1 MSERSSP
8 GSSAPAPHAYRGN
21 VRKYQLFYFLFDFQL
36 WMPIWIVYLLEEQGF
51 SFSKITLIGVPF
63 WIIVAFGQVPA
74 GAVADRWGRVWSLR
88 AGALMYAAAMV
99 SFGLAESFS
108 LIMVSWVLWAIS
120 FTLVTGADS
129 ALLHD
134 SLKADGREHDF
145 EKMAGRT
152 FAVRSVALVA
162 ATLIGAP
169 IASATDI
176 RVPIF
181 LGPVASGAALLVAFT
196 LREPPR
202 WEHAQ
207 RLSYRR
213 TFSTALATVRE
224 RPAVMYVLPFMA
236 VLLAGTMTSEYLL
249 QPFLLSHD
257 VGVGLGFSALQVPVR
272 VAAVL
277 GAMGAF
283 WWVLRVGE
291 ARALLSLPILAIV
304 GYVGLAAINSLGAV
318 GFFMFVGFVRAGAL
332 PLVEGYINRRVPSDQ
347 RATVLSLNHM
357 GFALLVVP
365 MLPLIGFTADE
376 VSLNTTF
383 AVAAAALAVMAT
395 LTGGLWLRAHQRE
408 GPIDHEGVASGTV
421 VADAG
426 STASSAQVD

>member
-1 MSERSSP
+1 
-8 GSSAPAPHAYRGN
+8 
-21 VRKYQLFYFLFDFQL
+21 
-36 WMPIWIVYLLEEQGF
+36 
-51 SFSKITLIGVPF
+51 
-63 WIIVAFGQVPA
+63 
-74 GAVADRWGRVWSLR
+74 
-88 AGALMYAAAMV
+88 
-99 SFGLAESFS
+99 
-108 LIMVSWVLWAIS
+108 
-120 FTLVTGADS
+120 
-129 ALLHD
+129 
-134 SLKADGREHDF
+134 
-145 EKMAGRT
+145 
-152 FAVRSVALVA
+152 
-162 ATLIGAP
+162 
-169 IASATDI
+169 
-176 RVPIF
+176 
-181 LGPVASGAALLVAFT
+181 
-196 LREPPR
+196 
-202 WEHAQ
+202 
-207 RLSYRR
+207 
-213 TFSTALATVRE
+213 
-224 RPAVMYVLPFMA
+224 MYVLPFMA

-408 GPIDHEGVASGTV
+408 GPIDHEGVASGAV
-421 VADAG
+421 VADAE
-426 STASSAQVD
+426 STASSAQLD